1 MPSSAENT
9 KGPTQ
14 STFGDLK
21 NTLSNWNRRLHYFTG
36 LYFLFF
42 IWLFCFSGL
51 LLNHSNWKFAE
62 FWESRQQTRF
72 ELEIVTPPPGSDL
85 VQARDILR
93 QLGLSGEIDWTV
105 TRSDTNQFDFRA
117 SRPGQIFDLKTDLNR
132 KVTTIQRIDLN
143 GWGVTRILHTFTG
156 VRTDDS
162 RNTRDWM
169 ATSMWAL
176 AMDALAVGLVFMVM
190 SSLVLWYERPQR
202 RWSGGFAL
210 LLGMLSCGLFCFGLR
225 WFY

>member
-1 MPSSAENT
+1 M
-9 KGPTQ
+9 
-14 STFGDLK
+14 
-21 NTLSNWNRRLHYFTG
+21 
-36 LYFLFF
+36 
-42 IWLFCFSGL
+42 
-51 LLNHSNWKFAE
+51 LNHSDWKFAE

-72 ELEIVTPPPGSDL
+72 EREIVTPPPGSDL

-117 SRPGQIFDLKTDLNR
+117 SRPGQIFELKTDLNR
-132 KVTTIQRIDLN
+132 KVTTVQRIDLN

-156 VRTDDS
+156 VRMDDS
-162 RNTRDWM
+162 RNTRDWV

-176 AMDALAVGLVFMVM
+176 AMDGLAVGLVFMVL

-202 RWSGGFAL
+202 RWSGGLAL
-210 LLGMLSCGLFCFGLR
+210 FLGLLSCGLFCFGLR
-225 WFY
+225 WLY